1 MYASREIGKKP
12 SRFSLRP
19 HLKVIGDKRSAMK
32 QLSLSLENAHIPDSE
47 LKKAYDFITPFSA
60 QIQKVVTQGGYTAPE
75 SSLNL
80 PFDENCVK
88 KAIHLTTQ
96 KECLEVTGMV
106 VVGIGGS
113 NLGTMAVYQALY
125 GSLGNPDFP
134 LWWADT
140 VDTDQIALLLNMVES
155 RLKKGEKLLLSLI
168 SKSGTTTE
176 TVANGACFLEIFK
189 KCFPTDYHQYIVV
202 ITDKDSVLWKLAAQ
216 ERFDCLEIPVTV
228 GGRYS
233 VMSAV
238 GLFPLA
244 CAGVNIAQLQLGAKD
259 IVMESLDAQSEACR
273 SAIVIAHYY
282 ARGYVIHD
290 LFIFDAGLEAFGKWY
305 RQLMG
310 ESIGKEKN
318 LHGKTVHGGITP
330 TVSMGS
336 TDLHSVG
343 QLYLGGPFDKLTTFI
358 NVHDPMHAIKVPQNS
373 LSKLVAHIEG
383 KSLQQIMNAIVQGTQ
398 RAYAEHKRPFMSITL
413 EQKNAYYMGQLLQL
427 KMIQM
432 MYLGALLEVNP
443 FDQPNVELYKIQ
455 TRKILAHE

>member
-1 MYASREIGKKP
+1 
-12 SRFSLRP
+12 
-19 HLKVIGDKRSAMK
+19 MK
-32 QLSLSLENAHIPDSE
+32 QLSLSIENAHISDSE
-47 LKKAYDFITPFSA
+47 LKKLYDLVSPTIT
-60 QIQKVVTQGGYTAPE
+60 QIQKVVTQGGYTVPE

-80 PFDENCVK
+80 PFDGDCLK
-88 KAIHLTTQ
+88 KVTHLATQ
-96 KECLEVTGMV
+96 KKHLGVSGMI

-113 NLGTMAVYQALY
+113 NLGTMAVYQAIY

-140 VDTDQIALLLNMVES
+140 VDTDHIAMLLNMVES
-155 RLKKGEKLLLSLI
+155 AFKHGKKFILTFI

-189 KCFPTDYHQYIVV
+189 KYFPTDYQKYVVV
-202 ITDKDSVLWKLAAQ
+202 ITDEDSALWKLAAQ
-216 ERFDCLEIPVTV
+216 ERFDHLEIPATV

-244 CAGVNIAQLQLGAKD
+244 CTGVDIASLHKGAKD
-259 IVMESLDAQSEACR
+259 IVMESLDAQSDACR
-273 SAIVIAHYY
+273 SALVIAHYY

-290 LFIFDAGLEAFGKWY
+290 LFIFDTALESLGKWY

-318 LHGKTVHGGITP
+318 LQGKTVHSGITP
-330 TVSMGS
+330 TVSIGS

-343 QLYLGGPFDKLTTFI
+343 QLYLGGPFDKLTTFVS
-358 NVHDPMHAIKVPQNS
+358 VHDPMHAIKVPKNYVS
-373 LSKLVAHIEG
+373 DLVAHIEY
-383 KSLQQIMNAIVQGTQ
+383 KSLKQIMDAIIRGIQA
-398 RAYAEHKRPFMSITL
+398 AYAQHKRPFMSITL

-427 KMIQM
+427 KMIEM

>member
-1 MYASREIGKKP
+1 
-12 SRFSLRP
+12 
-19 HLKVIGDKRSAMK
+19 MK
-32 QLSLSLENAHIPDSE
+32 QLSLSIENAHISDSE
-47 LKKAYDFITPFSA
+47 LKKLYDLVSPAIT
-60 QIQKVVTQGGYTAPE
+60 QIQKVVTQGGYAAPE

-80 PFDENCVK
+80 PFDQGCLK
-88 KAIHLTTQ
+88 KVAHLATQ
-96 KECLEVTGMV
+96 KKRLGVSGMI

-125 GSLGNPDFP
+125 GNVGNPDFP

-140 VDTDQIALLLNMVES
+140 VDTDQIALLLKMVES
-155 RLKKGEKLLLSLI
+155 RFQKGEKLLLSLI

-176 TVANGACFLEIFK
+176 TIANGACFLEIFK
-189 KCFPTDYHQYIVV
+189 KYFPTDCHKYVVV
-202 ITDKDSVLWKLAAQ
+202 ITDKDSALWKLAGQ
-216 ERFDCLEIPVTV
+216 ERFDCLDIPATV

-244 CAGVNIAQLQLGAKD
+244 CTGVDIASLHKGASD
-259 IVMESLDAQSEACR
+259 MVMESLDAQSDACR
-273 SAIVIAHYY
+273 SALVIAHYY
-282 ARGYVIHD
+282 ARGYFIND
-290 LFIFDAGLEAFGKWY
+290 LFIFDAALESFGKWY

-318 LHGKTVHGGITP
+318 LHGKTVHIGITP

-343 QLYLGGPFDKLTTFI
+343 QLYLGGPFDKLTTFVT
-358 NVHDPMHAIKVPQNS
+358 VHDPVHAIKVPKNS
-373 LSKLVAHIEG
+373 LSNLVAHIES

-398 RAYAEHKRPFMSITL
+398 AAYAEHKRPFMSITL

-427 KMIQM
+427 KMIEM

-443 FDQPNVELYKIQ
+443 FNQPNVELYKIQ